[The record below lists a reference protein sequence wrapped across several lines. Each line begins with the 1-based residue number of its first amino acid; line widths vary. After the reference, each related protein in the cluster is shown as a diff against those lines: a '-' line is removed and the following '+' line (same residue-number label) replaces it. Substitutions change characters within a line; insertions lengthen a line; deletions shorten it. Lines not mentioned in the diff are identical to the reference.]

1 MRHPALA
8 AWLADRPATLAKG
21 PLSILL
27 VEDAVEVAST
37 LDHLLRAGFAHV
49 LALSPEPLALTPA
62 QANRVTNLAY
72 PTRSRDAHAAAVNA
86 VIDAVPAGTWLHY
99 GFNAEYLFHPLSDS
113 RRVSELLEFHASER
127 RSAMLS
133 YVIDLY
139 AADLDRCPDAVSR
152 SDAMFDGRGYY
163 ALARKDGTGR
173 TLERQHDFHG
183 GLRWRFEE
191 YLPADRLRIDRIS
204 LFRTEKGLRLLPD
217 HRLNVQEL
225 NTYACPWHHSMTA
238 ATASFR
244 VAKALTRNPA
254 SREAGRS
261 FVWRHSR
268 RFDWTARQL
277 MDAGMMEPGQWF

>member
-1 MRHPALA
+1 MRHLALA

-37 LDHLLRAGFAHV
+37 LDHLLRGGFAHV
-49 LALSPEPLALTPA
+49 LALSPEPLALTQA
-62 QANRVTNLAY
+62 QAARVTNLAF
-72 PTRSRDAHAAAVNA
+72 PTRSRDAHVTAVNA
-86 VIDAVPAGTWLHY
+86 VIDAVPAGSWLHY
-99 GFNAEYLFHPLSDS
+99 GFNAEYLFYPFSDS
-113 RRVSELLEFHASER
+113 RRVTELLEFHASER
-127 RSAMLS
+127 RDAMLS

-139 AADLDRCPDAVSR
+139 AADLDRCSDAVSR

-163 ALARKDGTGR
+163 ALARKDGTGGTR
-173 TLERQHDFHG
+173 ERQLDFHG

-204 LFRTEKGLRLLPD
+204 LFRAEKGLRLLPD
-217 HRLNVQEL
+217 HRLNVEEL
-225 NTYACPWHHSMTA
+225 NTYACNWHHSMTA

-254 SREAGRS
+254 SREVVRS
-261 FVWRHSR
+261 FVCRHSR